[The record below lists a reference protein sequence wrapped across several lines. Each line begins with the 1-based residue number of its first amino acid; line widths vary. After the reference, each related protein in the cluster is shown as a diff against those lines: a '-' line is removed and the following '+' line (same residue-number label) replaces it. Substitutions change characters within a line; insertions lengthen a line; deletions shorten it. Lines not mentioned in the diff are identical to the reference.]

1 VRALGPIE
9 VADGDRVLEIGGGR
23 QQALFVILLLH
34 RGEDVPGQT
43 LIDELWGE
51 TPPPGAAK
59 TLQVYV
65 SRLRSVVGDELIVRR
80 GRGYALQLEPG
91 AVDIDAFERL
101 LAHGRELLEHEDAQ
115 SAAEALR
122 EALRLWRGPPLAEVA
137 SERFAQAEIARLS
150 ELHLACL
157 EERIDADLVLG
168 RHREL
173 VSELSGLVRRHPRR
187 ERLRG
192 QLMLAMYRTGRQ
204 EEALEVYRDAR
215 TTLVDELGLE
225 PGPELQALERAIL
238 NQDAALGTPRRLTR
252 VKASR
257 RAGLVLAIG
266 GALVL
271 AAAVTAIFA
280 LAGGGGTAGLS
291 GAPPDSLAV
300 INPTTNSL
308 VAELPVGS
316 GPAAVTLGGGSVWV
330 ANGGDQTLV
339 RVDPAAKQVVDR
351 IGLGRIPTQ
360 LAYGRG
366 ALWVASA
373 IGDRGVVSRVDP
385 ASRAVVGSST
395 VRVGAGAQEDAFAP
409 PTPSALAVGSA
420 GVFTNDL
427 HSRLWWLMNGD
438 QGVRTLDLGAAHTV
452 DGVAVTADTAWI
464 ASGADDRVLRVD
476 MLTARVVAS
485 IPIAAVAQARVASP
499 YAIAIGDGAVWV
511 TDALSDSV
519 SRIDPALNAVTAT
532 IKVGSRPTRLAIGE
546 GGVWV
551 LNAGGGTVTR
561 IDPARNAVVA
571 TIPVG
576 ADATG
581 IAAGLGSV
589 WVSVGG
595 GPPHATSPPVQGRPM
610 NALTSPSCSPVL
622 GTGRS
627 AELLIASDLPTSLG
641 GPGPEPAIAD
651 ARAAI
656 RLVLQQHG
664 FRAGRYRVA
673 YQACNDSRPD
683 EGADPAL
690 CAANAR
696 AYALDT
702 SLIGVIGAYNSSCTG
717 IELPTLNAAPSG
729 PVPMISPSNT
739 YVGLTHAGPATAA
752 DEPDRYYPTGARNY
766 VRLVAADDYQSA
778 GIDLFL
784 KQQGRTRLYLLDDGQ
799 GTGYAGAIYAQQAAR
814 KVGLGIAG
822 SATWNPTAR
831 SYHALAQRIAR
842 SRADAVLLS
851 GCVCSNGLTLITDLR
866 AVLHHT
872 ATLIGTDN
880 FATSQGFIHAHGGFD
895 GVYISSAGLPAQAL
909 PASGARFL
917 ATLLPGTRLDDI
929 DPSVSNAAQA
939 TEILLDAISR
949 SNGTRASI
957 TRALFATDTHPGITG
972 PISFDARGDPAP
984 APIAIYRIDS
994 GAPRNSHQ
1002 SVQGEM
1008 FERVIDVPRALIH

>member
-1 VRALGPIE
+1 MRALGPIE

-23 QQALFVILLLH
+23 QRALFVILLLR
-34 RGEDVPGQT
+34 RGEAVPGQS

-65 SRLRSVVGDELIVRR
+65 SRLRSALGDELIVRR
-80 GRGYALQLEPG
+80 GGGYALQLEPG

-101 LAHGRELLEHEDAQ
+101 LARGRELLERQDVK
-115 SAAEALR
+115 SAAEALTD
-122 EALRLWRGPPLAEVA
+122 ALRLWHGPPLAEVA

-150 ELHLACL
+150 ELRLACL
-157 EERIDADLVLG
+157 EERIDADLALG
-168 RHREL
+168 RHQNL
-173 VSELSGLVRRHPRR
+173 VPELSGLVRQHPRR

-192 QLMLAMYRTGRQ
+192 QLMLALYRTGRQ
-204 EEALEVYRDAR
+204 QEALEVYRDAR
-215 TTLVDELGLE
+215 ATLVDDFGLE

-238 NQDAALGTPRRLTR
+238 NQDPALGGVRLPTR
-252 VKASR
+252 VAASGR
-257 RAGLVLAIG
+257 PGLVLALG

-271 AAAVTAIFA
+271 AAAVAA
-280 LAGGGGTAGLS
+280 VLVLSGGGGTVALS
-291 GAPPDSLAV
+291 AAPPDSLAV
-300 INPTTNSL
+300 INPATNSL

-316 GPAAVTLGGGSVWV
+316 GPAAVTLGDGSVWV

-385 ASRAVVGSST
+385 ASRAVVGSDT
-395 VRVGAGAQEDAFAP
+395 VRVGARQDAFAP
-409 PTPSALAVGSA
+409 PTPSALAVGAA

-427 HSRLWWLMNGD
+427 HSRLWWLMDGD
-438 QGVRTLDLGAAHTV
+438 RGVRTLDLGAAHTV
-452 DGVAVTADTAWI
+452 DGVAVNADTAWI

-476 MLTARVVAS
+476 MLTERVVAS
-485 IPIAAVAQARVASP
+485 IPIAAVAQARAASP
-499 YAIAIGDGAVWV
+499 YGIAIGDGAVWV
-511 TDALSDSV
+511 TGALSGSV
-519 SRIDPALNAVTAT
+519 SRIDPTLNAVTAT

-551 LNAGGGTVTR
+551 LNAGDGTVTR

-576 ADATG
+576 TDVTG
-581 IAAGLGSV
+581 IAAGLGGV

-595 GPPHATSPPVQGRPM
+595 GPPHAAFPPVRGRPIS
-610 NALTSPSCSPVL
+610 ALSSPGCSPVL
-622 GTGRS
+622 GSGRS

-641 GPGPEPAIAD
+641 GPGPEPLIAD
-651 ARAAI
+651 VRAAI

-673 YQACNDSRPD
+673 YQACDDSRPN
-683 EGADPAL
+683 EGADPAV

-696 AYALDT
+696 AYALDP
-702 SLIGVIGAYNSSCTG
+702 SVIGVIGAYDSSCTG
-717 IELPTLNAAPSG
+717 IELPTLNAASSG
-729 PVPMISPSNT
+729 PVPTISPSNT

-766 VRLVAADDYQSA
+766 VRLVAADDSQSA

-784 KQQGRTRLYLLDDGQ
+784 KQLGRTRLYLLNDGQ
-799 GTGYAGAIYAQQAAR
+799 GTGYAGAVYAQRGAR
-814 KVGLGIAG
+814 KVGLGIVG

-831 SYHALAQRIAR
+831 SYHELAQRIAR
-842 SRADAVLLS
+842 SGADAVLLS
-851 GCVCSNGLTLITDLR
+851 GCVCSNGLRLITDLR

-880 FATSQGFIHAHGGFD
+880 FGTSQGFIHAHGGFD

-909 PASGARFL
+909 AASGTRFL
-917 ATLLPGTRLDDI
+917 ATLLPGRRLNDI
-929 DPSVSNAAQA
+929 ESSVSNAAQA
-939 TEILLDAISR
+939 TETLLDAIAR
-949 SNGTRASI
+949 SNGTRVSVA
-957 TRALFATDTHPGITG
+957 RELFATDPNPGITG

-984 APIAIYRIDS
+984 APIAIYRVDS
-994 GAPRNSHQ
+994 GAPRNPHQ
-1002 SVQGEM
+1002 SVQGEV
-1008 FERVIDVPRALIH
+1008 FQRLIDVPRALIH

>member
-1 VRALGPIE
+1 MRALGPIE

-23 QQALFVILLLH
+23 QQALFVILLLR
-34 RGEDVPGQT
+34 RGEAVPAQS

-65 SRLRSVVGDELIVRR
+65 SRLRSVVGDELVNRR
-80 GRGYALQLEPG
+80 GGGYALQLEPG

-101 LAHGRELLEHEDAQ
+101 LARGRELLERDDAK

-122 EALRLWRGPPLAEVA
+122 DALRLWRGPPFAEVA

-157 EERIDADLVLG
+157 EERIAADLALS
-168 RHREL
+168 RHQTL
-173 VSELSGLVRRHPRR
+173 VPELSGLVRQHPRR

-215 TTLVDELGLE
+215 ATLVNELGLE

-238 NQDAALGTPRRLTR
+238 NQDPALGGPRLPTR
-252 VKASR
+252 VKAPR
-257 RAGLVLAIG
+257 PGLVLALG

-271 AAAVTAIFA
+271 AAAVAAILVLTGGRGTVA
-280 LAGGGGTAGLS
+280 LSA
-291 GAPPDSLAV
+291 APPDSLAV
-300 INPTTNSL
+300 INPATNSL
-308 VAELPVGS
+308 VAELPIGS
-316 GPAAVTLGGGSVWV
+316 GPAAVTLGDGSVWV

-339 RVDPAAKQVVDR
+339 RVDPVAKQVVDR

-385 ASRAVVGSST
+385 ASRAVVGNDT
-395 VRVGAGAQEDAFAP
+395 VRVGAGSAQDAFAP
-409 PTPSALAVGSA
+409 PTPSALAVGLA

-427 HSRLWWLMNGD
+427 HSRLWWLRNGNR
-438 QGVRTLDLGAAHTV
+438 GVRTLDLRAAHTV
-452 DGVAVTADTAWI
+452 DGVAVNRDTIWI
-464 ASGADDRVLRVD
+464 ASGADDRVLRINA
-476 MLTARVVAS
+476 LTGRVVAS
-485 IPIAAVAQARVASP
+485 IPLAAVAQARVASP
-499 YAIAIGDGAVWV
+499 YGIAIGDGAVWV

-519 SRIDPALNAVTAT
+519 SRIDPTLNAVTAT

-546 GGVWV
+546 GGVWI
-551 LNAGGGTVTR
+551 LNAGQGTVTR

-571 TIPVG
+571 TIPIG

-581 IAAGLGSV
+581 IAAGLGGV

-595 GPPHATSPPVQGRPM
+595 GTPHATSPPEKGRPIS
-610 NALTSPSCSPVL
+610 ALSSPSCSPVL
-622 GTGRS
+622 GRTRS

-641 GPGPEPAIAD
+641 GPAPEPLIRD
-651 ARAAI
+651 VRAAI

-673 YQACNDSRPD
+673 YQACDDSRPN
-683 EGADPAL
+683 EGADPAV

-696 AYALDT
+696 AYALDP
-702 SLIGVIGAYNSSCTG
+702 SVIGVIGAYDSSCTG

-729 PVPMISPSNT
+729 PVPTISPSNT

-766 VRLVAADDYQSA
+766 VRLVAADDSQSA

-784 KQQGRTRLYLLDDGQ
+784 KQLGRTRLYLLNDSS
-799 GTGYAGAIYAQQAAR
+799 GTGYAGAVYAQQAAR
-814 KVGLGIAG
+814 KVGLRIVG
-822 SATWNPTAR
+822 SATWNPTGR
-831 SYHALAQRIAR
+831 SYHELAQGIAR
-842 SRADAVLLS
+842 SGADAVLLS
-851 GCVCSNGLTLITDLR
+851 GCVCSNGLKLITDLR

-880 FATSQGFIHAHGGFD
+880 FGTSQGFIHAHGGFD

-909 PASGARFL
+909 PASGTRFL
-917 ATLLPGTRLDDI
+917 ATLLPGRRLNDI
-929 DPSVSNAAQA
+929 ESSVSNAAQA
-939 TEILLDAISR
+939 TETLLGAIAR
-949 SNGTRASI
+949 SNGTRVSVA
-957 TRALFATDTHPGITG
+957 RELFATDPNPGITG

-984 APIAIYRIDS
+984 APIAIYRIDA
-994 GAPRNSHQ
+994 GAPRNPHQ
-1002 SVQGEM
+1002 SVQGEV

>member
-1 VRALGPIE
+1 VLGLGPIE

-34 RGEDVPGQT
+34 RGEAVPVRS

-65 SRLRSVVGDELIVRR
+65 SRLRSAVGGELVVRR
-80 GRGYALQLEPG
+80 GGGYALQLGPG

-101 LAHGRELLEHEDAQ
+101 LAHGRELLAREDAKG
-115 SAAEALR
+115 AVEALR

-204 EEALEVYRDAR
+204 QEALEAYRDAR

-280 LAGGGGTAGLS
+280 FAGGGGTAGLS

-427 HSRLWWLMNGD
+427 HSRLWWLMNSD

-551 LNAGGGTVTR
+551 LNAGDGTVTR
-561 IDPARNAVVA
+561 IDPRRNAAVA

-581 IAAGLGSV
+581 IAAGLGGV
-589 WVSVGG
+589 WVTVAG
-595 GPPHATSPPVQGRPM
+595 GPPHATSTPVQGPIS
-610 NALTSPSCSPVL
+610 ALSSPSCSPVI
-622 GTGRS
+622 GAGRG
-627 AELLIASDLPTSLG
+627 ADLLIASDLPTSLG

-664 FRAGRYRVA
+664 FRAGPYRIA
-673 YQACNDSRPD
+673 YQVCDDSRPN

-702 SLIGVIGAYNSSCTG
+702 SLIGVIGAYNSGCTG
-717 IELPTLNAAPSG
+717 VELPTVNAAPSG

-784 KQQGRTRLYLLDDGQ
+784 KQQRRTRLYLLNDGQ

-866 AVLHHT
+866 AVLHDT

-880 FATSQGFIHAHGGFD
+880 FSESSGFIHAHGAFD
-895 GVYISSAGLPAQAL
+895 GLYISAAGLASQAL
-909 PASGARFL
+909 PPSGKRFL
-917 ATLLPGTRLDDI
+917 ATLLPGRRIDDI
-929 DPSVSNAAQA
+929 DQLASTAAQA

-949 SNGTRASI
+949 SNGTRASV
-957 TRALFATDTHPGITG
+957 TRELFATDTNKGITG
-972 PISFDARGDPAP
+972 PVSFDARGDPAP

-994 GAPRNSHQ
+994 NAPRDPHH
-1002 SVQGEM
+1002 SVQGEVLD
-1008 FERVIDVPRALIH
+1008 RVVDIPRTLIR